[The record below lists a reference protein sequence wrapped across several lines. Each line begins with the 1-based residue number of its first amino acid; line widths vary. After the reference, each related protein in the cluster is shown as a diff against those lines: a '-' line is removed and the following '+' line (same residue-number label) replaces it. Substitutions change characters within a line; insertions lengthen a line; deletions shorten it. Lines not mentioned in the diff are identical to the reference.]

1 MEIWKAVVGFE
12 GVYAVSTL
20 GNVKSL
26 PRVYVATDRWGNEQ
40 AYGKSEVLRRAEI
53 TRAGYARVHLR
64 AQERQ
69 KKAMVHQLVAEA
81 FIGQRPTKQHQIN
94 HKNGIKTDN
103 RVENLEWVTSQQNHH
118 HRTRVLKLGVGE
130 RNWRAKLTSENVREI
145 RRRYSNGEKQATL
158 AAEFC
163 VRANNIS
170 FIVRRKTWATVD

>member
-26 PRVYVATDRWGNEQ
+26 PRVYVATDRWANEQ
-40 AYGKSEVLRRAEI
+40 AYARAEVLRRAEI
-53 TRAGYARVHLR
+53 TRGGYARVHLR
-64 AQERQ
+64 AQAHQ
-69 KKAMVHQLVAEA
+69 KKAMVHHLVAEA
-81 FIGQRPTKQHQIN
+81 FIGPRPTNQHQIN

-103 RVENLEWVTSQQNHH
+103 TVKNLEWVTSQQNHR
-118 HRTRVLKLGVGE
+118 HRTRVLKLGCGE
-130 RNWRAKLTSENVREI
+130 RHYNSKLTADDVRKI
-145 RRRYSNGEKQATL
+145 RAQYASGALQSDLAKQYG
-158 AAEFC
+158 